1 MTDKDIISAIDKMN
15 ANSAPGADNIC
26 AQFVKKV
33 FCYLVLPLKIF
44 FQKSIQTGEVPS
56 IWRRDINFPIYKNNK
71 NPEDPSSY
79 RPVCLTSVVCKLL
92 ERIIHTKFMHYLKAN
107 NFVSKSQ
114 HAFMTKMSTV
124 TNLTECLND
133 WIKDVDAKK
142 NLLIFYV

>member
-56 IWRRDINFPIYKNNK
+56 IRRRSIIVPIHKNNMK
-71 NPEDPSSY
+71 PEHPSSCY
-79 RPVCLTSVVCKLL
+79 
-92 ERIIHTKFMHYLKAN
+92 I
-107 NFVSKSQ
+107 
-114 HAFMTKMSTV
+114 
-124 TNLTECLND
+124 D
-133 WIKDVDAKK
+133 
-142 NLLIFYV
+142 